1 MNPQLFPLLQSFRS
15 VLPENAY
22 MGLDDV
28 LRLGHLVLAIDQTSD
43 RPKSRT
49 TLLDYMA
56 PEMLSI
62 RPHNEHE
69 LALLDDDSEDG
80 VSSSSVSD
88 SRQEEEDH
96 QQQHQQQWQSLTY
109 DQLEQS
115 QVGLLYQDEAVSSTA
130 AAVKLDTHA
139 VAMQQPGANRG
150 RQAEQQQHSTQAA
163 GRHHQ
168 LQQQEQPEE
177 QHVEQANEVQQPAQ
191 LDPSRQASLD
201 LAAKVQLDDGTEE
214 SSPAAAA
221 AGAAQAAAL
230 ANQLHSKPMRS
241 GSRAFLGRCAAGGR
255 AEWEYQDH
263 YTEKVDIWQLGCMLH
278 ELLCGSMPFEVRSC
292 KALLT
297 AST

>member
-1 MNPQLFPLLQSFRS
+1 
-15 VLPENAY
+15 

-80 VSSSSVSD
+80 GGSSSSSVSD
-88 SRQEEEDH
+88 SRQEQEGH
-96 QQQHQQQWQSLTY
+96 QQHQQQWHSLTC

-115 QVGLLYQDEAVSSTA
+115 QLGLLYQDEAVSSTA

-139 VAMQQPGANRG
+139 VALQQPGASRAQ
-150 RQAEQQQHSTQAA
+150 QAEQQHSTQAA

-168 LQQQEQPEE
+168 LQQQEE
-177 QHVEQANEVQQPAQ
+177 QQVEHANQVQQPAQ
-191 LDPSRQASLD
+191 LDPSRQASLE
-201 LAAKVQLDDGTEE
+201 LAAKVQLDDAAEE
-214 SSPAAAA
+214 SSPAAATT
-221 AGAAQAAAL
+221 AAQAAVL
-230 ANQLHSKPMRS
+230 ANQLHSKPVRS
-241 GSRAFLGRCAAGGR
+241 SSRAFLGPCAGGGR

-263 YTEKVDIWQLGCMLH
+263 YTEKVDVWQLGCMLH
-278 ELLCGSMPFEVRSC
+278 ELLCGSMPFEVR
-292 KALLT
+292 
-297 AST
+297 